1 MPTVIHW
8 PGLTEPG
15 SRSDAPVVTYDL
27 YPTILTAAG
36 VTLPAETT
44 LDGHDLSPILSG
56 RISDDQAE
64 RIIGWNQPHQWGAS
78 GPGIEPF
85 TSIRQGTWKLIY
97 FHAGPRFELYDLE
110 NDLGET
116 TDLASSDPGR
126 VRAMAEVMTKWIDQ
140 TGAQLSND
148 LETGEPIPTPA
159 AAAAS

>member
-1 MPTVIHW
+1 
-8 PGLTEPG
+8 
-15 SRSDAPVVTYDL
+15 VVTYDL

-36 VTLPAETT
+36 VPIPAETT

-116 TDLASSDPGR
+116 TDLASSDPDR

-148 LETGEPIPTPA
+148 LETGEPILTPT